1 MVDSVGALATSNTM
15 VRMLTARRVMAACAL
30 AAALWL
36 PPPAR
41 AADPVAGATKAASCR
56 SCHGADGNSPFDGIP
71 SLAAQPAPY
80 IKAQIVLYREKKR
93 QIPEMNAAVADLT
106 DADVADI
113 AAYFAE
119 QKPTEPPADTDHA
132 RLVRG
137 RALAEARNCQ
147 ACHQANFVGR
157 DKVARLAGQ
166 REDYL
171 LKAMHDFK
179 SGARVGTDVVMP
191 GKMQGTSE
199 QEMADL
205 AYFFAHTR

>member
-1 MVDSVGALATSNTM
+1 MTRIPASRPVIAVF
-15 VRMLTARRVMAACAL
+15 CAL
-30 AAALWL
+30 AAAIWIA
-36 PPPAR
+36 PTAG
-41 AADPVAGATKAASCR
+41 AADPVAGEAKAASCR

-71 SLAAQPAPY
+71 SLAAQPAPF
-80 IKAQIVLYREKKR
+80 IQAQINLYREKRR
-93 QIPEMNAAVADLT
+93 QIPEMNAAVADLK
-106 DADVADI
+106 DGDVADI
-113 AAYFAE
+113 AAYFAR

-132 RLVRG
+132 RLLRG

-147 ACHQANFVGR
+147 ACHQPDFSGR

-179 SGARVGTDVVMP
+179 SGARVGTDGIMP
-191 GKMQGTSE
+191 GKMHATTE

-205 AYFFAHTR
+205 AYFLAHIR